1 MAPDHQGFDPYP
13 GTIKYPGLSSY
24 VGPTSQWQPTD
35 SVRIDRV
42 GPTSVL
48 KNFFYE
54 GEPAP

>member
-13 GTIKYPGLSSY
+13 GTIKYPGVSSY

-35 SVRIDRV
+35 SVRIDTI
-42 GPTSVL
+42 GGVL

-54 GEPAP
+54 GEPRR